1 MNNISEKLDYSNS
14 IAIVGMSCKLPNAV
28 SLDEFWQNLHD
39 GVEAISF
46 FTDEELKAEGVSVK
60 ELENSY
66 YVKAGSYIDNV
77 EYFDAKFFNF
87 TPREAEITDP
97 QHRLFLEC
105 VWTALEHAGYNFDN
119 ENRPVGVY
127 AGSSISSYLL
137 FNLICN
143 SSLLSSIDPLQLII
157 ANDKDYLATRVSYKL
172 NLNGPSISVQSACST
187 SLVAVHLACQGL
199 LSHECDIAIA
209 GGARIS
215 VPLKTGYLYQEG
227 SIYSPDGHC
236 RAFDADSQGTIF
248 GSGVG
253 VVILKRM
260 KDALADGDTIHSVIL
275 GSAVNNDGSN
285 KIGYTAP
292 SVEGQKRV
300 ISEALA
306 IANVAPD
313 TVSYIET
320 HGTGTPLGDPIEIS
334 ALNQVFRA
342 STKAEEF
349 CAIGSLKSS
358 IGHLE
363 SAAGVAS
370 LIKTTLMLEHQTLVP
385 SINFQNANPAL
396 NLDRSPFYV
405 SKQVSDWPNG
415 TSSRRAGVSS
425 FGIGGTNSHV
435 ILEEPP
441 KSSPSG
447 VSRPWQVLMLSAKS
461 HISLERATQNLFNYL
476 KKHSQLNLSD
486 IAYTLQLGRSSFDH
500 RYFVLCQS
508 QNEACATLKNH
519 NLQSTSSYFQ
529 IKSPNPPVVFMFPGQ
544 GSQYINMG
552 RELYESEPTF
562 RKYLDL
568 CNQLFSQYLNLDLL
582 ETIYPN
588 SEQQTEATKHLQGLT
603 TIAQPALFS
612 VEYALAQLW
621 ISWGVR
627 PNAAIG
633 HSIGEY
639 VAACLAGVFELKVAI
654 ALVAKRSQL
663 MQTLP
668 PGQMLS
674 VSLSEE
680 QVQSLLGRHLSLASV
695 NGGCSCVVS
704 GAPEAI
710 SKLQSYLD
718 ARSITSKLLHTS
730 HAFHSS
736 ATDPILESFTGCFD
750 NIELS
755 PPQMPYISNVTG
767 TWIEANEVT
776 KPSYWVR
783 QLRQT
788 VKFAS
793 GICQILQQ
801 KDAIILEVG
810 PGTTLSTLTRKIL
823 EDPTDRIVVNSLPHP
838 KDKRSSAVSLMFA
851 LGQLWLRGVHIDW
864 TEFYINEQRRR
875 LPLPTYRFDRQ
886 RYWIDPPIKTQIQPQ
901 EDLPS
906 SELSIASE
914 HQIKSE
920 NSLDDA
926 QTAGILQ
933 QQSSYTATEIT
944 VARIWEN
951 VLGITTINREDNFF
965 DLGGDSLLATQLLAK
980 LRSQFGIELPQKL
993 FFEAPTVAQL
1003 AEAIDALLVS
1013 TDKNNK
1019 VAGDAHTVKSLESID
1034 LATEVLMNS
1043 DIRISEDLAES
1054 SQVINRVLLTGATGY
1069 LGAFLLLELLVQTSV
1084 DIYCLVR
1091 SSSIEEGR
1099 IRIQNNLKSYD
1110 LWQPNFAKR
1119 IIPIQGDLAQ
1129 PRLGLSQIDYKTL
1142 ATQVDTI
1149 YHNGALVNFTYP
1161 YAMLKPTNVMAT
1173 HEVLQLAVTS
1183 KLKPINFTSSIAVFE
1198 SIPYKDNSV
1207 ISEHYN
1213 LDEIHGLYRGYAQSK
1228 WVSEKLIQTGNS
1240 CGLLSSVYRPG
1251 NVAGHSQT
1259 GICNSDDFIWRMM
1272 KGCIQ
1277 LGIAPDIE
1285 TLIDITPVDYVSKA
1299 LVYLSMQSNNSDQ
1312 IFHLVNPYPNTWKE
1326 ITGWIQAL
1334 GYPLTLIPY
1343 DIWQKELVKSIS
1355 KSPENSLYPLASI
1368 FFGTTE
1374 LSADE
1379 RQRQL
1384 QNPKLDCQITTQA
1397 LFNSEIT
1404 FPRVD
1409 NKMFERYF
1417 SYFIRTGFLSPPP

>member
-1 MNNISEKLDYSNS
+1 MNNTSEQSDYSNS
-14 IAIVGMSCKLPNAV
+14 VAIVGMSCQLPNAT

-39 GVEAISF
+39 GVEGISF
-46 FTDEELKAEGVSVK
+46 FTDEELKAEGISTK
-60 ELENSY
+60 DLENSH
-66 YVKAGSYIDNV
+66 YVKAGSYIKNA

-105 VWTALEHAGYNFDN
+105 VWTALEHAGFNFDQ

-137 FNLICN
+137 FNLISN

-172 NLNGPSISVQSACST
+172 NLSGPSISVQSACST

-199 LSHECDIAIA
+199 LSYECDIAIA
-209 GGARIS
+209 GGVRIS
-215 VPLKTGYLYQEG
+215 VPLKTGYAYQEG

-285 KIGYTAP
+285 KVGYTAP
-292 SVEGQKRV
+292 SVEGQKKV

-306 IANVAPD
+306 VANVAPD

-334 ALNQVFRA
+334 ALNQVFRDC
-342 STKAEEF
+342 TKAEEF

-363 SAAGVAS
+363 SASGVAS

-385 SINFQNANPAL
+385 SINFYNANPAL
-396 NLDRSPFYV
+396 NLSKSPFYV
-405 SKQVSDWPNG
+405 SSELSNWSNG
-415 TSSRRAGVSS
+415 NSLRRAGVSS

-435 ILEEPP
+435 VLEESP
-441 KSSPSG
+441 KFFSSG

-461 HISLERATQNLFNYL
+461 NLSLKRATQNLSSYL
-476 KKHSQLNLSD
+476 EKHPKLNLGD
-486 IAYTLQLGRSSFDH
+486 IAYTLQLGRRSFDH
-500 RYFVLCQS
+500 RYFILCQS
-508 QNEACATLKNH
+508 QNEACNTLKNQD
-519 NLQSTSSYFQ
+519 LLSSSSCFQ
-529 IKSPNPPVVFMFPGQ
+529 IKSSNPPVVFAFPGQ

-552 RELYESEPTF
+552 IELYQSEPTF
-562 RKYLDL
+562 RKHLDL
-568 CNQLFSQYLNLDLL
+568 CSQIFSKYLNLDLL
-582 ETIYPN
+582 EIIYPN
-588 SEQQTEATKHLQGLT
+588 SEQKAEATKNLQRLT
-603 TIAQPALFS
+603 TITQSALFS

-621 ISWGVR
+621 ISWGVK
-627 PNAAIG
+627 PKAAIG

-639 VAACLAGVFELKVAI
+639 VAACLTGVFELEDAI

-680 QVQSLLGRHLSLASV
+680 QVQPLLGSHLSLASV
-695 NGGCSCVVS
+695 NGACSCVVS
-704 GAPEAI
+704 GEPEAI
-710 SKLQSYLD
+710 SQLQSYLD
-718 ARSITSKLLHTS
+718 AKSIASKLLHTS

-736 ATDPILESFTGCFD
+736 ATDSILESFASCFN
-750 NIELS
+750 NIKLS
-755 PPQMPYISNVTG
+755 SPQIPFISNVTG
-767 TWIEANEVT
+767 TWSEAEEVT
-776 KPSYWVR
+776 KSSYWVR

-793 GICQILQQ
+793 GICQILEQ

-810 PGTTLSTLTRKIL
+810 PGTTLSTLTRKTI
-823 EDPTDRIVVNSLPHP
+823 EESKDRLVINSLPHP
-838 KDKRSSAVSLMFA
+838 KDRRSSAASLMFA
-851 LGQLWLRGVHIDW
+851 LGQLWVRGVDIDW
-864 TEFYINEQRRR
+864 TEYYVNELRRR
-875 LPLPTYRFDRQ
+875 IPLPTYPFDRQ
-886 RYWIDPPIKTQIQPQ
+886 KYWIDPPAKAQMQPQ
-901 EDLPS
+901 KSIFS
-906 SELSIASE
+906 SKLSIASE
-914 HQIKSE
+914 RQLKSK
-920 NSLDDA
+920 NFPDNA
-926 QTAGILQ
+926 NTAEISR

-944 VARIWEN
+944 VARVWEN
-951 VLGITTINREDNFF
+951 VLGAASIDGEENFF

-993 FFEAPTVAQL
+993 FFEAPTITQL
-1003 AEAIDALLVS
+1003 AQAIDLLLDS
-1013 TDKNNK
+1013 TTESQKMAEDT
-1019 VAGDAHTVKSLESID
+1019 HTVESSKSID
-1034 LATEVLMNS
+1034 LANEVLISSN
-1043 DIRISEDLAES
+1043 ICISEDLAGA
-1054 SQVINRVLLTGATGY
+1054 SQVINSVLLTGATGY
-1069 LGAFLLLELLVQTSV
+1069 LGAFLLFELLLQTNA

-1099 IRIQNNLKSYD
+1099 MRIQDNLESYN

-1119 IIPIQGDLAQ
+1119 IILIQGDLAQ
-1129 PRLGLSQIDYKTL
+1129 PRLGLSQIDYETI
-1142 ATQVDTI
+1142 ATQVDAI
-1149 YHNGALVNFTYP
+1149 YHNGALVNFTSP
-1161 YAMLKPTNVMAT
+1161 YAMLKATNVTAT
-1173 HEVLQLAVTS
+1173 REVLQLAATS
-1183 KLKPINFTSSIAVFE
+1183 KLKPISFTSSIAVFE
-1198 SIPYKDNSV
+1198 SIPYKDNAV

-1213 LDEIHGLYRGYAQSK
+1213 LDKIHGLYRGYAQSK

-1240 CGLLSSVYRPG
+1240 YGLLGSVYRPG
-1251 NVAGHSQT
+1251 NVAGHSKT

-1299 LVYLSMQSNNSDQ
+1299 LVYLSMQSNNSNQ

-1343 DIWQKELVKSIS
+1343 DIWQQELIKSIS
-1355 KSPENSLYPLASI
+1355 QSSNNSLYPLASI
-1368 FFGTTE
+1368 FFGTTK
-1374 LSADE
+1374 LSEDE
-1379 RQRQL
+1379 RRRQL
-1384 QNPKLDCQITTQA
+1384 QNSKLDCQITTQA
-1397 LFNSEIT
+1397 LSNSKIA

-1409 NKMFERYF
+1409 YKMFKRYF
-1417 SYFIRTGFLSPPP
+1417 SYFIRTGFLSPPS